1 MFKIFTIIFTLIH
14 IPLTIIA
21 LNLIDNNLLFFLIYS
36 ITSYF
41 CVITCL
47 REKADFTDSV
57 CCFFFFMGFWT
68 NPILNL
74 ILFKK
79 NYFNYDTL
87 TISIVVYLSITMAS
101 FISTNLN
108 SNHVISQQNSE
119 PLQIEFNR
127 YPKLIIAIFMFFV
140 FFISIFNLY
149 YGIYQRGIESI
160 GRFHSSIVLV
170 FTLLINYG
178 FLFYSV
184 KLSTLILSDKNFRNK
199 YYFIPVII
207 EQFLTSLS
215 MLSRV
220 MPVNS
225 LLILY
230 GFEKRIK
237 LYRLFIIYIIL
248 TVTSGIILIST
259 VTTLR
264 NVYYDFRNLNRNF
277 EYQNFQK
284 VNFVEGSG
292 VINRFI
298 GIDGVFYIKEYIREN
313 PDSDLFKKMTFE
325 TRIKGVEPIYH
336 EVMGLKPLNND
347 KINFVHIPGFVGYLS
362 AGFNLITIFFIFTLF
377 ILIIKSVE
385 FFVSKISYGDR
396 MCGAIIAY
404 FLVYRMTHS
413 GIYILDNYKLLLGIS
428 IILISYI
435 SINSILKFKQKYNIL

>member
-1 MFKIFTIIFTLIH
+1 MQFLCFLFSLFQYLI
-14 IPLTIIA
+14 
-21 LNLIDNNLLFFLIYS
+21 
-36 ITSYF
+36 
-41 CVITCL
+41 
-47 REKADFTDSV
+47 
-57 CCFFFFMGFWT
+57 
-68 NPILNL
+68 
-74 ILFKK
+74 
-79 NYFNYDTL
+79 
-87 TISIVVYLSITMAS
+87 
-101 FISTNLN
+101 
-108 SNHVISQQNSE
+108 
-119 PLQIEFNR
+119 
-127 YPKLIIAIFMFFV
+127 
-140 FFISIFNLY
+140 Y

-184 KLSTLILSDKNFRNK
+184 KLSSLILSDKKVRNK

-237 LYRLFIIYIIL
+237 LYRLFIIYILL
-248 TVTSGIILIST
+248 TVTSGIILISM

-298 GIDGVFYIKEYIREN
+298 GIDGVFI
-313 PDSDLFKKMTFE
+313 
-325 TRIKGVEPIYH
+325 
-336 EVMGLKPLNND
+336 
-347 KINFVHIPGFVGYLS
+347 
-362 AGFNLITIFFIFTLF
+362 
-377 ILIIKSVE
+377 
-385 FFVSKISYGDR
+385 
-396 MCGAIIAY
+396 
-404 FLVYRMTHS
+404 
-413 GIYILDNYKLLLGIS
+413 
-428 IILISYI
+428 
-435 SINSILKFKQKYNIL
+435 

>member
-1 MFKIFTIIFTLIH
+1 MFKIFAIIFTLIH

-47 REKADFTDSV
+47 REKADFTDGV

-74 ILFKK
+74 ILFKN

-87 TISIVVYLSITMAS
+87 TISIVVYLAITMAS

-140 FFISIFNLY
+140 FFISIFNLN

-160 GRFHSSIVLV
+160 GRFHSSIVSV

-220 MPVNS
+220 MPINT

-237 LYRLFIIYIIL
+237 SYRLFIIYILL
-248 TVTSGIILIST
+248 TVTSGIILISM
-259 VTTLR
+259 VTTMR
-264 NVYYDFRNLNRNF
+264 NVYHDLRNF
-277 EYQNFQK
+277 EYQDFQK
-284 VNFVEGSG
+284 INFVKPS

-298 GIDGVFYIKEYIREN
+298 GIDGVYYIKEYIREN

-336 EVMGLKPLNND
+336 EVMGLAPLNND

-362 AGFNLITIFFIFTLF
+362 AGFNSITIFFIFTIF

-385 FFVSKISYGDR
+385 VFVSKISYGDR

-413 GIYILDNYKLLLGIS
+413 GIYVLDNYKLLLGIC
-428 IILISYI
+428 IILISYV
-435 SINSILKFKQKYNIL
+435 SINTILNFKQKWDIL